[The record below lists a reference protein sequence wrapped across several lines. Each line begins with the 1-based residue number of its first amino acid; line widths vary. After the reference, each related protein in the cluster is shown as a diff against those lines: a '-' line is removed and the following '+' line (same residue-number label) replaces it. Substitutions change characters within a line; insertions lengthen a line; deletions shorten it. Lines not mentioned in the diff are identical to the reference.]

1 MAIKQLNPYLHFNG
15 TAGKAIK
22 FYESALGAKVE
33 SLMPWADVPGVPPMP
48 GTKDLVMHSKLLIGG
63 GILMISDARPDT
75 PVTFG
80 SNADIALD
88 FDDATDMARKFE
100 ALSTGGKIE
109 MPLQDTFWG
118 AKFGMLTDVHGV
130 SWMFSCE
137 TKKG

>member
-15 TAGKAIK
+15 TAAKAIK
-22 FYESALGAKVE
+22 LYESALGAKVE
-33 SLMPWADVPGVPPMP
+33 NLMPWTDVPGMPAVP
-48 GTKDLVMHSKLLIGG
+48 GTKDLVMHSKLRIGD

-75 PVTFG
+75 PVTVG

-118 AKFGMLTDVHGV
+118 AKFGMLTDAHGV

>member
-15 TAGKAIK
+15 TAAKVIK

-33 SLMPWADVPGVPPMP
+33 SLMPWTDVPGMPAAP
-48 GTKDLVMHSKLLIGG
+48 GTKDLVMHSKLRIGD

-75 PVTFG
+75 PVTIG
-80 SNADIALD
+80 GHADIALD
-88 FDDATDMARKFE
+88 FDDPTDMARKFE
-100 ALSTGGKIE
+100 ALSTGGKID

-118 AKFGMLTDVHGV
+118 AKFGMLTDAHGV